1 MIHFSPRLSRRVLL
15 ATAVMA
21 LFGMRGAGAQPTSR
35 IALAGVRLSTEA
47 TFAANVE
54 VCKALHELGSV
65 EGQNLKLEVHYADAY
80 PRLPILAAELVV
92 LNVDVIFTM
101 GSPVMKAAK
110 QATAVTPIV
119 METLGDAVN
128 SGLVTNLARPGGN
141 VTGISGFAPE
151 LTGKQ
156 LELLREILPQ
166 ASRVALLANR
176 DNEATPVIIRA
187 TNEIAARIGIQL
199 DIVTVRQ
206 PADLDAAFIK
216 IARAR
221 AEALVVATDPMF
233 SSQRARIVELAARH
247 RIPAAYQ
254 SGLFPEVGGFLS
266 YGLHANERFR
276 RAAGYV
282 DQILKGAKP
291 GELPVEQPRS
301 FELKINLKTA
311 KTLGL
316 ELPSSVHFP
325 RPTSLNNGR

>member
-35 IALAGVRLSTEA
+35 IALAGVLASSTEA

-54 VCKALHELGSV
+54 VFRKALHELGWV
-65 EGQNLKLEVHYADAY
+65 EGQNLKLEVRYADAY
-80 PRLPILAAELVV
+80 PRLPILAAELVA

-101 GSPVMKAAK
+101 GSPATKAAK

-128 SGLVTNLARPGGN
+128 SRLVTNLARPGGN

-233 SSQRARIVELAARH
+233 SSQRARIVNWRPDIASPRH
-247 RIPAAYQ
+247 TNQ
-254 SGLFPEVGGFLS
+254 VSF
-266 YGLHANERFR
+266 
-276 RAAGYV
+276 
-282 DQILKGAKP
+282 
-291 GELPVEQPRS
+291 PRS
-301 FELKINLKTA
+301 EAFSPTGCMRTSA
-311 KTLGL
+311 FAG
-316 ELPSSVHFP
+316 
-325 RPTSLNNGR
+325 RPDMWIRS